1 MGKLNKIKQDGL
13 ELWVEMLIVAKI
25 MKHAI
30 GRTKLFK
37 LLRDAGYLMEGNIPY
52 QPFVDSKYFKME
64 LRPRYD
70 AKGQVVQWYAVTL
83 ASTKGIELIKK
94 LVAKQKQE
102 VAIETA

>member
-1 MGKLNKIKQDGL
+1 MSKHIKKEGL
-13 ELWVEMLIVAKI
+13 EIWVEMLIVAKI

-37 LLRDAGYLMEGNIPY
+37 LLRDKGFLMEGNIPY
-52 QPFVDSKYFKME
+52 QPYVDSKDFKME

-70 AKGQVVQWYAVTL
+70 AKGSVVQWYAVTL

-94 LVAKQKQE
+94 LVGKQKQE
-102 VAIETA
+102 VLSESSK